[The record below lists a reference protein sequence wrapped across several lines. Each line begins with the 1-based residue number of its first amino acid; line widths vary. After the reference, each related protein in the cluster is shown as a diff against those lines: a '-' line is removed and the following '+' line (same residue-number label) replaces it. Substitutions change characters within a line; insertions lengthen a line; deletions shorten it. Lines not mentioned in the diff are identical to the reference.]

1 MKRIVAVVLFLALAA
16 SLVPLSSQA
25 FAISTEP
32 FTITIEVDKGC
43 GGKYFVGDMLTV
55 TWVVSHPCE
64 IDFWEEEPD
73 GVKRRLSAGVISSA
87 GSGSRGWTLKDYGY
101 GRRVVYAEAVSPF
114 GMGNASCEYYVLK
127 KAADI
132 RVEVTD
138 QDGMP
143 LSAVD
148 VLLDAT
154 LIAATDASGSVVIP
168 EAEFGEHTIT
178 AKYNDEEQS
187 TRIRIASTQ
196 TQFVDFVFTVEK
208 QGSIKIQVVTQKGDP
223 LPDADIYIDG
233 SKEGRTD
240 PEGIFT
246 VTVPA
251 GAHTVEAK
259 WQNQSDEQDVT
270 VINNQMSFAD
280 LVITVPVEAILA
292 IRVEDDAGTPLS
304 DANVYVD
311 NVFAGKT
318 DIQGLIQYE
327 TVPGA
332 HIVRAEKQGY
342 ITSSA
347 NVNAGEGQTEAV
359 VVLPQE
365 GNAALS
371 TILVLM
377 GLGYMLMRKRT

>member
-1 MKRIVAVVLFLALAA
+1 MKNSVVVVVFLAFAA
-16 SLVPLSSQA
+16 SIVLLSSQA
-25 FAISTEP
+25 FAVSDEP

-43 GGKYFVGDMLTV
+43 GGDYFVGDMLTV

-73 GVKRRLSAGVISSA
+73 GIKRKLSSSIISGA

-101 GRRVVYAEAVSPF
+101 GRRVIHAEAISPF

-143 LSAVD
+143 ISAVE
-148 VLLDAT
+148 VLLDDAHV
-154 LIAATDASGSVVIP
+154 AATDTSGSVVIP

-178 AKYNDEEQS
+178 ARYGGEEQS

-196 TQFVDFVFTVEK
+196 TQFVDFVFTIEK
-208 QGSIKIQVVTQKGDP
+208 QGSIKIQVVTQNGDP
-223 LPDADIYIDG
+223 AADADVYVDG
-233 SKEGRTD
+233 FKEGRTD
-240 PEGIFT
+240 SEGVFT

-251 GAHTVEAK
+251 GDHTVEAR
-259 WQNQSDEQDVT
+259 WQNQSDEQHVT
-270 VINNQMSFAD
+270 VLSNQMSFAD
-280 LVITVPVEAILA
+280 LTITVPVEAVLT

-311 NVFAGKT
+311 NVFAGRT
-318 DIQGLIQYE
+318 DAQGLAQYR
-327 TVPGA
+327 TVPGP
-332 HIVRAEKQGY
+332 HTLRAEKQGY
-342 ITSSA
+342 ITSSM
-347 NVNAGEGQTEAV
+347 NVNAGEGQTDAAL
-359 VVLPQE
+359 VLAQE
-365 GNAALS
+365 GKAALS
-371 TILVLM
+371 TILVLI
-377 GLGYMLMRKRT
+377 GLGYMLMRKRA

>member
-1 MKRIVAVVLFLALAA
+1 MKRIVAVILFLAFAA
-16 SLVPLSSQA
+16 SVVPLSSQ
-25 FAISTEP
+25 T
-32 FTITIEVDKGC
+32 FTIAIEVDKGC

-55 TWVVSHPCE
+55 KWTVSHPCE

-73 GVKRRLSAGVISSA
+73 GVKRKLSSSVISGA

-101 GRRVVYAEAVSPF
+101 GRRAIHAEAVSPF

-143 LSAVD
+143 LSAVE
-148 VLLDAT
+148 VLLDGT
-154 LIAATDASGSVVIP
+154 YIAATDASGSVVIP

-196 TQFVDFVFTVEK
+196 TQYVDFVFTVEK
-208 QGSIKIQVVTQKGDP
+208 QGSIKIQVVTQNGDP
-223 LPDADIYIDG
+223 VPDADIYIDG
-233 SKEGRTD
+233 FKEGRTGPD
-240 PEGIFT
+240 GILT

-251 GAHTVEAK
+251 GAHTVEAR
-259 WQNQSDEQDVT
+259 WQNQSDEQNVT
-270 VINNQMSFAD
+270 VVNNQMSFAD
-280 LVITVPVEAILA
+280 LVITVPVEAVLA
-292 IRVEDDAGTPLS
+292 ISVEDDAGTPLS
-304 DANVYVD
+304 DANVYVN
-311 NVFAGKT
+311 NVFAGRT
-318 DIQGLIQYE
+318 DMQGLIQYR

-332 HIVRAEKQGY
+332 HTLRAEKQGY
-342 ITSSA
+342 ITSSV
-347 NVNAGEGQTEAV
+347 NINAGEGQTEAV
-359 VVLPQE
+359 LVLAQE

>member
-1 MKRIVAVVLFLALAA
+1 MKKPVIIVLFLVFAA
-16 SLVPLSSQA
+16 SVVPLYSQA
-25 FAISTEP
+25 FAFSDEP

-73 GVKRRLSAGVISSA
+73 GVRRKLSSSIIASAGTA
-87 GSGSRGWTLKDYGY
+87 SRGWTLKDYGY
-101 GRRVVYAEAVSPF
+101 GRRVIHAEAVSPF

-143 LSAVD
+143 ISAVD
-148 VLLDAT
+148 VLMDDT
-154 LIAATDASGSVVIP
+154 YIAATDASGSVVIP
-168 EAEFGEHTIT
+168 EVEFGEHTIT
-178 AKYNDEEQS
+178 AKYDNEEQS
-187 TRIRIASTQ
+187 TRVRIASTQ
-196 TQFVDFVFTVEK
+196 TQYVDFVFTVEK
-208 QGSIKIQVVTQKGDP
+208 QGSIKIQVVTQNGDP
-223 LPDADIYIDG
+223 VADVDIYIDG
-233 SKEGRTD
+233 FKEGHTD
-240 PEGIFT
+240 PDGVFT
-246 VTVPA
+246 VIVPA

-259 WQNQSDEQDVT
+259 WQNQSDEQHVT
-270 VINNQMSFAD
+270 VFNNQMSFAD
-280 LVITVPVEAILA
+280 LVITVPVEAVLG

-311 NVFAGKT
+311 NVFAGRT
-318 DIQGLIQYE
+318 DTQGVVQYK

-332 HIVRAEKQGY
+332 HTLRAEKQGY
-342 ITSSA
+342 ITSSS
-347 NVNAGEGQTEAV
+347 NITAGEGQTDAV
-359 VVLPQE
+359 LVLDQE

-371 TILVLM
+371 TILVLV
-377 GLGYMLMRKRT
+377 GVGYMLMRKRA